1 MHAQDM
7 EVGNDGQDG
16 FPCPSSFCDVGAALS
31 PNLES
36 QGICELPKI
45 CFDSLQP
52 CACILMFKQRPS
64 FAILSLS
71 EISITSTPAILE

>member
-7 EVGNDGQDG
+7 EVGNDGQEG

-36 QGICELPKI
+36 QGIREPLNLR
-45 CFDSLQP
+45 FDSLQP
-52 CACILMFKQRPS
+52 CTCLLCVSSVP
-64 FAILSLS
+64 LSLS
-71 EISITSTPAILE
+71 CSSQRT